1 MSPQSRRRL
10 WCEIAVIWAVV
21 FVLLLGLWKWAL
33 QQQVTEAQR
42 VSELTAME
50 FEMPDPPVCTAA
62 INTTTTSPSIRAH
75 LPSTFL
81 TTVTVVQIATH
92 LPSTHLT
99 LARTER
105 RNSIRVAGTR

>member
-62 INTTTTSPSIRAH
+62 INATTSPSIRAH
-75 LPSTFL
+75 WPSTFL
-81 TTVTVVQIATH
+81 TTAPVVQITTL
-92 LPSTHLT
+92 LPSTRLT
-99 LARTER
+99 LARIDT
-105 RNSIRVAGTR
+105 VC